1 MGKEVTR
8 SDIGALTSFVTS
20 FDRLQELH
28 PGRFPDDQRRTLQR
42 RVRQWR
48 HMMAKQ
54 LIYKTVK
61 T

>member
-8 SDIGALTSFVTS
+8 FNIGALTS